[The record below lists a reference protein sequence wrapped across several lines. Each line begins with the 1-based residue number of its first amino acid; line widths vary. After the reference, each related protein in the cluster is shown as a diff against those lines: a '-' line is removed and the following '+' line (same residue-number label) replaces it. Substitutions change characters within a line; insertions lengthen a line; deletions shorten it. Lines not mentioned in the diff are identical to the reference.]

1 VVLLEDNN
9 STLDGNVL
17 VEHGV
22 SCLLT
27 RERVK
32 QLGLLCLLW
41 VSVCDV
47 DYEDVGQVHT
57 SSDHH
62 EREGVAEASPALT
75 GPLALLPV
83 LIKED
88 IVCELQIEL
97 DNPRDKG
104 AHCGQQSE
112 AIPQI

>member
-1 VVLLEDNN
+1 M
-9 STLDGNVL
+9 L

-27 RERVK
+27 RKRVK

-47 DYEDVGQVHT
+47 DYEDIGQVHPG
-57 SSDHH
+57 SDHH
-62 EREGVAEASPALT
+62 EGEGVAEAGSALT

-83 LIKED
+83 LIEED
-88 IVCELQIEL
+88 VVCELQIEL

-104 AHCGQQSE
+104 TDCGQQSQ